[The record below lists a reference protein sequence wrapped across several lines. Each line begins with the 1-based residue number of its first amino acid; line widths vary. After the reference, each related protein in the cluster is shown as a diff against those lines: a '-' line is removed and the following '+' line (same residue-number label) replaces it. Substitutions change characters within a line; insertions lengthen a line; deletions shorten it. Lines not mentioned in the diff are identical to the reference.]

1 MPRSRPLALS
11 LAHAHARARLFAH
24 TFAAERLRVYNDGTA
39 AGGNGRD
46 IPSSR
51 LLFDT
56 RISAAGA
63 FPARAATQ
71 PAFRHAVLAGALAG
85 KLARVQ
91 TAVLASDAA
100 EAPGQSDDVSVA
112 SLSPGELAAIEDA
125 MPVDD

>member
-1 MPRSRPLALS
+1 
-11 LAHAHARARLFAH
+11 
-24 TFAAERLRVYNDGTA
+24 
-39 AGGNGRD
+39 
-46 IPSSR
+46 
-51 LLFDT
+51 
-56 RISAAGA
+56 
-63 FPARAATQ
+63 
-71 PAFRHAVLAGALAG
+71 VLAGALAG